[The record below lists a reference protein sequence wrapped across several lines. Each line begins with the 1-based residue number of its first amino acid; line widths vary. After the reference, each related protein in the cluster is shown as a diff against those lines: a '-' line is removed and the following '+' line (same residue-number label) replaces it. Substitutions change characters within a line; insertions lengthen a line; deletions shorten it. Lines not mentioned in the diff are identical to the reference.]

1 MGLIRRKH
9 RIFGARIAL
18 LAMLLIYLGPLVT
31 KAQVAHTSNTHSA
44 HASAAEQMDH
54 SYPLQH
60 MSHGNCGYCVLLTKL
75 PAMSPRGTAAFP
87 RNAISEGNPSAPRL
101 ISAPQG
107 LPGFPN
113 APVRAPPAMV

>member
-1 MGLIRRKH
+1 MGLIRSKH

-31 KAQVAHTSNTHSA
+31 KAQVAHTPNMHSA

-54 SYPLQH
+54 SDPLQH
-60 MSHGNCGYCVLLTKL
+60 MSHGDCGYCVLLTKL
-75 PAMSPRGTAAFP
+75 PALSPRGTAVFP
-87 RNAISEGNPSAPRL
+87 RIAIGEGNLTAPRL

-107 LPGFPN
+107 RPGFPN
-113 APVRAPPAMV
+113 APVRAPPVLV

>member
-1 MGLIRRKH
+1 MGLISRKQ

-31 KAQVAHTSNTHSA
+31 KVQVAHTPNPHSA
-44 HASAAEQMDH
+44 HASAAEPMDH
-54 SYPLQH
+54 SDPLQH
-60 MSHGNCGYCVLLTKL
+60 VAHGDCGYCVLLTKL

-87 RNAISEGNPSAPRL
+87 RNTIGTDSPTAPRL

-113 APVRAPPAMV
+113 APVRAPPVMV

>member
-31 KAQVAHTSNTHSA
+31 KAQIAHTLNKHSA
-44 HASAAEQMDH
+44 HVSAAEQMDH
-54 SYPLQH
+54 SDPLQH
-60 MSHGNCGYCVLLTKL
+60 MSHGDCDYCVLLTKL
-75 PAMSPRGTAAFP
+75 PAMSPRGAAVFP
-87 RNAISEGNPSAPRL
+87 RSAIGEGNPTAPRL

-107 LPGFPN
+107 LPGIPN
-113 APVRAPPAMV
+113 APVRAPPVMV

>member
-60 MSHGNCGYCVLLTKL
+60 MSHGDCGYCVLLTKL
-75 PAMSPRGTAAFP
+75 PAMYPRGTAAVP

-101 ISAPQG
+101 ISAPRG
-107 LPGFPN
+107 LSGFPN